1 MDLRIYYQKI
11 REVESKIEA
20 EFPVVKSRETADGG
34 KGGTLTE
41 VSRNT
46 AAKLIVDGV
55 AELASGDEME
65 QFREQVEAAKKTVDS
80 HLAAVA
86 AQRLTLI
93 PQQEI
98 DYLRANQRAPKD

>member
-11 REVESKIEA
+11 REIESKIET

-55 AELASGDEME
+55 AE
-65 QFREQVEAAKKTVDS
+65 
-80 HLAAVA
+80 
-86 AQRLTLI
+86 
-93 PQQEI
+93 
-98 DYLRANQRAPKD
+98 